1 MKKTLNF
8 DSTLVLTIALLI
20 FSLTSC
26 GKKSP
31 EDEIPPC
38 EQPPNVIRDLF
49 SFTIKDKNNPQ
60 IAIVGG
66 LFSQY
71 NTDSIKLFDDDFSIN
86 NSFKI
91 INNGLYFNYINFPK
105 DSVAYQNKIYKR
117 YFLVLNESDVDTIQ
131 AEFKLDY
138 VEKCF
143 VTQFE
148 SLKVYYNDSLYY
160 DNKKTDG
167 YPYLTFFK

>member
-1 MKKTLNF
+1 MKKILII
-8 DSTLVLTIALLI
+8 DSTLVLTVLLLV
-20 FSLTSC
+20 FSLTFC
-26 GKKSP
+26 DQKSP
-31 EDEIPPC
+31 DDEIPPC
-38 EQPPNVIRDLF
+38 EQPPNVIQDLF
-49 SFTIKDKNNPQ
+49 SFTISDKNNPQ

-71 NTDSIKLFDDDFSIN
+71 NTDSIKLFNEDFSVN
-86 NSFKI
+86 NSFKM
-91 INNGLYFNYINFPK
+91 INNGLYFNFMNFPK
-105 DSVAYQNKIYKR
+105 DSVAYKNKIYKR

-131 AEFKLDY
+131 TEFKLDY
-138 VEKCF
+138 VEKYF

-160 DNKKTDG
+160 NSEKTDG

>member
-1 MKKTLNF
+1 MKKTLIFN
-8 DSTLVLTIALLI
+8 SALILTVVILI

-26 GKKSP
+26 DQKSP
-31 EDEIPPC
+31 GGEIPPC
-38 EQPPNVIRDLF
+38 EQPPNVIQDLF
-49 SFTIKDKNNPQ
+49 PFTIRDKNNPQ

-71 NTDSIKLFDDDFSIN
+71 NTDSIQLINEDLLVN
-86 NSFKI
+86 NSFKM
-91 INNGLYFNYINFPK
+91 INNGLYFNFISFPK
-105 DSVAYQNKIYKR
+105 DSVAYQNKISKR
-117 YFLVLNESDVDTIQ
+117 YFLVLSESDVDTIQ

-160 DNKKTDG
+160 DNNKTDG